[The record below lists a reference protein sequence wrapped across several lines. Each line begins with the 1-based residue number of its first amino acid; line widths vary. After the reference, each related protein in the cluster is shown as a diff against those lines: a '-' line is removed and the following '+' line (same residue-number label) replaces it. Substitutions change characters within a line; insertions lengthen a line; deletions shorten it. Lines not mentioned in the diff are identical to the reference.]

1 MAIHAA
7 LRSLDFEY
15 TITSF
20 FRDLTLIR
28 TQTMQKYIIKNA
40 FESSGIWPVSY
51 KAGIKKMRSYGK
63 KKRLIEEVKE
73 EESLDLPPLLP
84 TRPDKVWN
92 TAATLRALADRDPTT
107 FSENSKET
115 WIAIVKKVDIQ
126 LQKSHLQ
133 IIEHQAL

>member
-1 MAIHAA
+1 
-7 LRSLDFEY
+7 
-15 TITSF
+15 
-20 FRDLTLIR
+20 
-28 TQTMQKYIIKNA
+28 MQKYIIKNA
-40 FESSGIWPVSY
+40 FKSSGIWPVSY

-63 KKRLIEEVKE
+63 KKRLIKEVKV

-92 TAATLRALADRDPTT
+92 IAVTLRALADRDPTT

-115 WIAIVKKVDIQ
+115 WIVIVKKVDIQ

-133 IIEHQAL
+133 TIEHQAL

>member
-15 TITSF
+15 MITFF
-20 FRDLTLIR
+20 FRNLTLIR
-28 TQTMQKYIIKNA
+28 TQIMQKYIIKNA

-51 KAGIKKMRSYGK
+51 KAGIKKMRLYGK

-92 TAATLRALADRDPTT
+92 IAVTLRALADRDPIT

-115 WIAIVKKVDIQ
+115 WIAIVKKVNI
-126 LQKSHLQ
+126 
-133 IIEHQAL
+133 